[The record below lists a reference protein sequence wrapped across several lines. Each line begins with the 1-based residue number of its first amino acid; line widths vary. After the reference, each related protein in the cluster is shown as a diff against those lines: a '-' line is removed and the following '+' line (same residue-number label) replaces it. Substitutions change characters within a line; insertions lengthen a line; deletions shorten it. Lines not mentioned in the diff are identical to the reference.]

1 MKLHTSLAAA
11 ALGLAL
17 TATTALAEDCAVIT
31 VEDQFDLEA
40 DEIVALYD
48 CLADKLAEGYG
59 KAGDEVGA
67 NYRSW
72 APTSTRP
79 AIQGAHGNRI
89 LNTFAN
95 DIAAEQYLKYQEE
108 DFTMPVGSVLAK
120 VSITIS
126 IKKKTARPGP
136 LLMMTKMEVGSI
148 PETNDWLYTGVQP
161 NGKTMKVKQ
170 SFCHDCHEA
179 YEDSDFLAYPMEE
192 VRLGQDQ

>member
-11 ALGLAL
+11 ASGLAL

-59 KAGDEVGA
+59 KAGDKVGA

-120 VSITIS
+120 ESITIS

-148 PETNDWLYTGVQP
+148 PETNDWLYTGVRP

>member
-17 TATTALAEDCAVIT
+17 NATTALAEDCAGIT

-120 VSITIS
+120 ESITIS

-170 SFCHDCHEA
+170 SFCHDCHET

>member
-120 VSITIS
+120 ESITIS

-136 LLMMTKMEVGSI
+136 LLMMTKMEVGSM

>member
-1 MKLHTSLAAA
+1 MKLSTSLAAA
-11 ALGLAL
+11 AFGLAL

-120 VSITIS
+120 ESITIS

>member
-17 TATTALAEDCAVIT
+17 TATTALAENCAVIT

-59 KAGDEVGA
+59 KAGDKVGA

-95 DIAAEQYLKYQEE
+95 DIAAEQYLQYQEE

-120 VSITIS
+120 ESITIS
-126 IKKKTARPGP
+126 IKKKTARPSP

>member
-1 MKLHTSLAAA
+1 MKLYTRLSAAA
-11 ALGLAL
+11 FGLAL
-17 TATTALAEDCAVIT
+17 SATTAFAEDCAVIT

-48 CLADKLAEGYG
+48 CLADKLATGYG
-59 KAGDEVGA
+59 KENDEIGA

-72 APTSTRP
+72 TPTSTRA
-79 AIQGAHGNRI
+79 AIHGAHGNRI

-108 DFTMPVGSVLAK
+108 GFTMPVGSILAK
-120 VSITIS
+120 ESITVS
-126 IKKKTARPGP
+126 IKKKKARPGP
-136 LLMMTKMEVGSI
+136 LLMMTKMEAGSI
-148 PETNDWLYTGVQP
+148 PETGDWLYTGVQP

-179 YEDSDFLAYPMEE
+179 FEDADFLAYPMEE
-192 VRLGQDQ
+192 VRLGVEQ